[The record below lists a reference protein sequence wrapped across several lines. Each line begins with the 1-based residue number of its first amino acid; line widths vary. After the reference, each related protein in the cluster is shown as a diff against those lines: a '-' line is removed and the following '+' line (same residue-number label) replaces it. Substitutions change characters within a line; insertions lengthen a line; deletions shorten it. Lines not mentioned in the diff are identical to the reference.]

1 MNLLKTTFLSL
12 TLCAPLIC
20 AASFSQGLL
29 AFDQGRF
36 VEAFNLWTRSANDGH
51 SQAQFNLAV
60 MFEQGIGTEKNL
72 QKAFFWYS
80 KAANQGDIEAQASLA
95 AMYELG
101 RGVEKNLNDARKWYA
116 RVESNPS
123 SISNV
128 QSLKK
133 MAIEKLQALPKPET
147 HTEVKFDGGR
157 FLFSEASDG
166 YCLIVLQGRITYDT
180 TLQFKQVAKQA
191 KQLGCEKNTV
201 LLESRGGSLTDGFE
215 LGKEMRFEGYRTIVR
230 DSCASS
236 CGLIF
241 IGGVERVMYGSKA
254 RIGLHQPRSVR
265 ENESFCANQLDGNGI
280 KELRSFLRFMIPD
293 TAERVFD
300 IVMKTP
306 CDKMTWVTGAQTID
320 LGIATKL
327 EKP

>member
-1 MNLLKTTFLSL
+1 MKLLRSTLLSL
-12 TLCAPLIC
+12 ALAHPLIC
-20 AASFSQGLL
+20 TANFSQGLM
-29 AFDQGRF
+29 AFDQGKF
-36 VEAFNLWTRSANDGH
+36 VEALDLWTRAAGDGH

-60 MFEQGIGTEKNL
+60 MWEQGIGTEKNL
-72 QKAFFWYS
+72 SKAFFWYFKS
-80 KAANQGDIEAQASLA
+80 AQQGDIEAQASLA
-95 AMYELG
+95 AMLESG
-101 RGVEKNLNDARKWYA
+101 RGVEKNLNEARKWYA

-123 SISNV
+123 SAPNV

-133 MAIEKLQALPKPET
+133 LAGEKLQVLPKPET
-147 HTEVKFDGGR
+147 HAEVKFDGGR

-166 YCLIVLQGRITYDT
+166 YCLIVLQGRITNDT
-180 TLQFKQVAKQA
+180 TRQFKQVAKKA

-241 IGGVERVMYGSKA
+241 MGGIERVMYGDKA

-265 ENESFCANQLDGNGI
+265 EDASFCANQLDGNGI
-280 KELRSFLRFMIPD
+280 KELRSFLRFMIPE
-293 TAERVFD
+293 TAETVFD

-306 CDKMTWVTGAQTID
+306 CDKMTWVAGQKTIE
-320 LGIATKL
+320 LGIATKF

>member
-1 MNLLKTTFLSL
+1 MKLFKTGFLSL
-12 TLCAPLIC
+12 TLSFPLLC
-20 AASFSQGLL
+20 AANFSQGLI
-29 AFDQGRF
+29 AFDQGKF
-36 VEAFNLWTRSANDGH
+36 VEAFNVWTLAANDGH
-51 SQAQFNLAV
+51 SQAQFNLAI

-80 KAANQGDIEAQASLA
+80 KAANQGDIEAQANLA
-95 AMYELG
+95 AMYESG
-101 RGVEKNLNDARKWYA
+101 KGVEKNLNEARKWYA
-116 RVESNPS
+116 RVESNPN

-128 QSLKK
+128 QVLKK

-147 HTEVKFDGGR
+147 HTEVKFEGGR

-166 YCLIVLQGRITYDT
+166 YCLIVLQGRITNDT
-180 TLQFKQVAKQA
+180 TRQFKQVAQKA

-241 IGGVERVMYGSKA
+241 MGGVERVMYGDKA

-265 ENESFCANQLDGNGI
+265 EDASFCANQLDGNGI
-280 KELRSFLRFMIPD
+280 KEFRSFLRFMIPE
-293 TAERVFD
+293 TAETVFD

-306 CDKMTWVTGAQTID
+306 CDKMTWVAGQKTIE
-320 LGIATKL
+320 LGIATQF